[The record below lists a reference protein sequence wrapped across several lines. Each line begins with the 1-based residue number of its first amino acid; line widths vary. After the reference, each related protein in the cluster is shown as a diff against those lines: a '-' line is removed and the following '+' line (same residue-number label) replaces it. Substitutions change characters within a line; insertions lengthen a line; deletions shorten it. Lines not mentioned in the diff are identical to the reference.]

1 MNTSLLIMANV
12 VVLCLRVL
20 LSSFFIF
27 PAIANPRT
35 ELVYK
40 FCGVDRAENVSE
52 FNQNYANAIVS
63 MEPEMRKNKFSICG
77 EGYPPNR
84 IYVLAQCMDDLTNDD
99 CEICFSTIKT
109 QLPGCFPHSSGRV
122 FFDGCFMRFEN
133 YSFFYEASSPHDV
146 KRCSDAVNLK
156 NEQFRDVAT
165 KVVKDLVNMAPIHG
179 GYAEGRRKAHGLS
192 VYGMAN
198 CWNTL
203 DEKSC
208 NDCLTNASTSLLDC
222 LPSIEARALS
232 VGCYFRY
239 SEYEFTDGS
248 SFFLNTK
255 GAVIMYIVFV
265 LVALGVCVV
274 AVLVGYIVGTTLQE
288 KRLKHQ
294 KKPNDLE
301 SSVMKRSLHF
311 KYSTLEK
318 ATDNFSEECK
328 IGQGGFGEVFKGTLP
343 DGREI
348 AIKRMFLTTK
358 IRNEEISNEIDIIG
372 QAQHQNLVR
381 FLGCCFTDDDSFLV
395 YEYLENKSLDLILF
409 DPKKKK
415 ELEWKKRLRIIE
427 GTAEGLEYLHN
438 DCQVRIIHRDIKPS
452 NILLD
457 SRYRPKIA
465 DFGLARFNIRE
476 KGSAPLVIAGT
487 FGYMA
492 PEYLAHGQLTDK
504 VDIYSFGVLILEIVS
519 GREINK
525 FPADD
530 TLDTLVTIAWR
541 HFKEKR
547 VSRLI
552 DPSMEIED
560 VDEVLRVIQIALL
573 CTQES
578 PIMRPDMT
586 TVIKLLTQKELEVP
600 VPSKPPFIEESF
612 HDSEQGGSLHR
623 HHPSAS
629 SFHSCRYYDTQQDH
643 GSFHRHHPSASIDSY
658 YDTESVLG
666 G

>member
-1 MNTSLLIMANV
+1 MESEMNA
-12 VVLCLRVL
+12 
-20 LSSFFIF
+20 
-27 PAIANPRT
+27 
-35 ELVYK
+35 
-40 FCGVDRAENVSE
+40 
-52 FNQNYANAIVS
+52 
-63 MEPEMRKNKFSICG
+63 NKFSIYG
-77 EGYPPNR
+77 EGLAQNR
-84 IYVLAQCMDDLTNDD
+84 IYVLAQCMDDLSKED
-99 CEICFSTIKT
+99 CAICFSAIKT
-109 QLPGCFPHSSGRV
+109 QLPGCFPHNSGRV
-122 FFDGCFMRFEN
+122 FLDGCFMRFEN
-133 YSFFYEASSPHDV
+133 YSFFYESSSPHDV

-156 NEQFRDVAT
+156 NDRFRDVAT
-165 KVVKDLVNMAPIHG
+165 KVVKDVVNMAPIHG
-179 GYAEGRRKAHGLS
+179 GYAEGQRKAHGLA

-208 NDCLTNASTSLLDC
+208 ADCLLNASTTVLDC
-222 LPSIEARALS
+222 LPSIEARSLS

-239 SEYEFTDGS
+239 SEYESSDGS
-248 SFFLNTK
+248 SFLLTTK
-255 GAVIMYIVFV
+255 GPIFMYLAFI
-265 LVALGVCVV
+265 LVAVGVCIV
-274 AVLVGYIVGTTLQE
+274 AILVGYIVGTTLHE
-288 KRLKHQ
+288 KQVKRQ
-294 KKPNDLE
+294 KKHNGNSSDLE

-318 ATDNFSEECK
+318 STDNFSEERK

-395 YEYLENKSLDLILF
+395 YEYLENKSLDFVLF
-409 DPKKKK
+409 DPKKKE
-415 ELEWKKRLRIIE
+415 ELDWKKRLRIIE

-457 SRYRPKIA
+457 SKYRPKIA

-492 PEYLAHGQLTDK
+492 PEYLARGQLTDK
-504 VDIYSFGVLILEIVS
+504 VDVYSFGVLILEIVS

-547 VSRLI
+547 ASRII

-560 VDEVLRVIQIALL
+560 VAEVLRVVQIALL

-586 TVIKLLTQKELEVP
+586 TIIKLLTQEKLEVP
-600 VPSKPPFIEESF
+600 VPSKPPFIEDSF
-612 HDSEQGGSLHR
+612 YGSERDGSIHW
-623 HHPSAS
+623 HHPSVS
-629 SFHSCRYYDTQQDH
+629 SVDSCRYYDTQKDN

-666 G
+666 